1 MTEIV
6 SAVYEMRNEPDK
18 RATSSADAG
27 NSEAVMKHAV
37 SVFQVP
43 ILYHTLKKTEYSES
57 LTFQLYAKSFVSRYS
72 LCFLLHKLFALSIIR
87 YNKTFF

>member
-18 RATSSADAG
+18 GATSSADAG

-37 SVFQVP
+37 SVFQVQ
-43 ILYHTLKKTEYSES
+43 ILYPTLKETEYSES
-57 LTFQLYAKSFVSRYS
+57 LTFQLYTKSPVYKCSF
-72 LCFLLHKLFALSIIR
+72 CFYCINSSHFQ
-87 YNKTFF
+87 